1 MRKEGVKH
9 TYFRRL
15 YVTYEFNVEDFN
27 VEKCRYIGQGTSAQ
41 DYLDALMKAGSEGF
55 QREFVDAVF
64 TDRNAA
70 K

>member
-1 MRKEGVKH
+1 LRKEGVKH

-41 DYLDALMKAGSEGF
+41 DYLDALMKA
-55 QREFVDAVF
+55 
-64 TDRNAA
+64 
-70 K
+70 